1 MVLLLNEGKINIH
14 HGLGSY
20 QVTKMMWDNRD
31 GRDWRVVASSG
42 WTLLTNYENLEPRA
56 GVYIFADSALQ
67 VKYVGKSGAGR
78 MILEV
83 GSAIRRRKAYGA
95 SQVRALY
102 TNSDANA
109 LSLESA
115 LRTKYDPPN
124 NRT

>member
-1 MVLLLNEGKINIH
+1 MK
-14 HGLGSY
+14 
-20 QVTKMMWDNRD
+20 WDNKD

-42 WTLLTNYENLEPRA
+42 WTMLSNYGNIQPRA

-67 VKYVGKSGAGR
+67 VKYVGKAGAGR
-78 MILEV
+78 IVLEV
-83 GSAIRRRKAYGA
+83 GSAISRGKAYGA

-109 LSLESA
+109 QSLESI
-115 LRTKYDPPN
+115 LIDKYDPPN